1 MPEDTTIY
9 ALDTDGNILG
19 LGVVDTNDYPE
30 GTLFI
35 EASPSMG
42 FMRPKWNFET
52 GLWEEGSTED
62 YPVTNPN
69 EPPLENNGGI
79 APPDLSDYVSKAEF
93 QALQKLS
100 LNLYEQVAQIRS
112 ETADDSRH

>member
-1 MPEDTTIY
+1 MLNSTVIY
-9 ALDTDGNILG
+9 ALNTEGNILG
-19 LGVVDTNDYPE
+19 SGVINTNGYPE

-35 EASPSMG
+35 ETTPSMG

-112 ETADDSRH
+112 DTVDDSRH

>member
-35 EASPSMG
+35 EAIPSMG

-62 YPVTNPN
+62 YPITDPN
-69 EPPLENNGGI
+69 EPPAEDTSGSDS
-79 APPDLSDYVSKAEF
+79 PDLLGYVSKAEF
-93 QALQKLS
+93 QALQQLS

-112 ETADDSRH
+112 DTVDDSRD